1 MTSQAACSLQPPS
14 QSPSSSW
21 VLHVGQGP
29 HVAVEGR
36 LTWATLPASIPALLV
51 HGAAFTPSPE
61 RTSPELRTCISRCP
75 LVALLECPKGT
86 LNPKLTSWSPPSPPP
101 APSVALFWHFL
112 FRGMEPAAHPAES
125 ESFSS
130 PSFLPSP
137 FPLLLSHARLLLLRP
152 PSLPLSGV
160 FVVLVLRLEGSSVC
174 HLVNAN
180 HSSAL
185 SAPTV
190 LYKAFP
196 TSWLDRFPTPTLSL
210 AVCTPLCRSHP

>member
-1 MTSQAACSLQPPS
+1 M
-14 QSPSSSW
+14 
-21 VLHVGQGP
+21 
-29 HVAVEGR
+29 
-36 LTWATLPASIPALLV
+36 
-51 HGAAFTPSPE
+51 
-61 RTSPELRTCISRCP
+61 
-75 LVALLECPKGT
+75 
-86 LNPKLTSWSPPSPPP
+86 
-101 APSVALFWHFL
+101 ALFWYFL

-130 PSFLPSP
+130 PSFLSSP
-137 FPLLLSHARLLLLRP
+137 FPLPLSQAGLLLLRP

-185 SAPTV
+185 SASTV
-190 LYKAFP
+190 LYKAFL

-210 AVCTPLCRSHP
+210 AAHLSVGAIPDGTGEFVCWAFDERRCCQHVGSVKVDTGPFPSPPWPWPCKKPLLNKC

>member
-101 APSVALFWHFL
+101 PPPAWPFSGISCFGEWNPPPIQLNQSHFL
-112 FRGMEPAAHPAES
+112 PL
-125 ESFSS
+125 
-130 PSFLPSP
+130 PSFLPLFLCCSATLAFFYLGLPPFHSP
-137 FPLLLSHARLLLLRP
+137 
-152 PSLPLSGV
+152 
-160 FVVLVLRLEGSSVC
+160 
-174 HLVNAN
+174 
-180 HSSAL
+180 
-185 SAPTV
+185 
-190 LYKAFP
+190 AF
-196 TSWLDRFPTPTLSL
+196 SWF
-210 AVCTPLCRSHP
+210 